1 MITKL
6 KTLLFRLPLAFL
18 LAALVIPIGNLLSPD
33 TLFAGRTQVPAAVD
47 ASVQEHLDQLAKHY
61 GIDAPIH
68 RFTSMRFAAVT
79 SRSALP
85 EDGGKVV
92 IGLGK
97 PIQKQSYFDHPE
109 WLKAAVGHEFG
120 HALMMARG
128 QSFSEL
134 PIFGMYALAFVPI
147 LLVFPTRRGRL
158 SAAAA
163 LALGITGFL
172 ALQPGGIVND
182 AFLSLMVSI
191 VVGAVVI
198 RFAFAQPGKTTFE
211 QVLRGHLPS
220 SNEMLAATVVG
231 AVLFALAYVSV
242 GGANAIYELRGDVVG
257 ACSTSAQ
264 SMKDGLL
271 HLADNPEKM
280 GSNPRDTFHP
290 GMDQR
295 IQLLTEMEKPEVF
308 DQACKALLDGKTPI
322 AIAGHQI
329 Q

>member
-1 MITKL
+1 MDHAGLAEEDHSQAVHHGLGRRSHAGLCFGRPGDSMITKL

-163 LALGITGFL
+163 LALGITDSWPCNL
-172 ALQPGGIVND
+172 VA
-182 AFLSLMVSI
+182 SSM
-191 VVGAVVI
+191 
-198 RFAFAQPGKTTFE
+198 T
-211 QVLRGHLPS
+211 PS
-220 SNEMLAATVVG
+220 C
-231 AVLFALAYVSV
+231 
-242 GGANAIYELRGDVVG
+242 R
-257 ACSTSAQ
+257 
-264 SMKDGLL
+264 
-271 HLADNPEKM
+271 
-280 GSNPRDTFHP
+280 
-290 GMDQR
+290 
-295 IQLLTEMEKPEVF
+295 
-308 DQACKALLDGKTPI
+308 
-322 AIAGHQI
+322 
-329 Q
+329 